1 MDFTLAEPQRL
12 LVNLAREFLR
22 EHCPPELVQQLA
34 LDARGF
40 PDDLWKR
47 ISSLGWPGLLVPAAY
62 GGSDGTVL
70 DVVLLVEEMG
80 RACLPSPFVQSAVVA
95 TSLVAS
101 AGSRRQ
107 QTALLPP
114 LALGDR
120 LMTLALT
127 EEAAG
132 FDPAAVAMKG
142 EVGGRLVGRKLFVKD
157 AHLAHHLIVV
167 ARGGDGF
174 NLFVIET
181 GRRGVA
187 VMPMPNISGEKYC
200 EVTFDDV
207 PTAETDLLGSAGRG
221 WEALAPA
228 LRVGA
233 IARAAEMVGCAQRA
247 LELAVDYAKV
257 RVQSGRPIGAFQAIQ
272 HHCADLVRDV
282 EGARFIV
289 YSAAWMLA
297 EGRDATVQVAMAKAH
312 AAAACLRVARKAHQ
326 ILGAISYCEE
336 HPLHLF
342 HKRILAAAQDCGDAS
357 AHLETVAQ
365 AIGLVESGAQ
375 EFEP

>member
-12 LVNLAREFLR
+12 LVNLAREVLR

-34 LDARGF
+34 LDSRGF
-40 PDDLWKR
+40 SDDLWKR
-47 ISSLGWPGLLVPAAY
+47 IAALGWPGLLVPSSF
-62 GGSDGTVL
+62 GGSDGTLL

-80 RACLPSPFVQSAVVA
+80 RACLPSPFIQSAVVA
-95 TSLVAS
+95 TSLVMT
-101 AGSRRQ
+101 AGTPRQ
-107 QTALLPP
+107 HAALLPP

-127 EEAAG
+127 EESGVFEPAG
-132 FDPAAVAMKG
+132 VATKG
-142 EVGGRLVGRKLFVKD
+142 EIGGRLNGRKLFVKD
-157 AHLAHHLIVV
+157 AHVAHHLIVV
-167 ARGGDGF
+167 ARGSGGL

-181 GRRGVA
+181 ARRGVTLT
-187 VMPMPNISGEKYC
+187 PMPNMSGEKYFD
-200 EVTFDDV
+200 VALDDV
-207 PTAETDLLGSAGRG
+207 SIAEADLLGAAGRG
-221 WEALAPA
+221 WDALGPV

-233 IARAAEMVGCAQRA
+233 LARAAEMVGCAQRA

-289 YSAAWMLA
+289 YEAAWLLT
-297 EGRDATVQVAMAKAH
+297 EGLDAAARVAMAKAH
-312 AAAACLRVARKAHQ
+312 AGAACLRVARKAHQ

-342 HKRILAAAQDCGDAS
+342 HKRMLAAAQDCGDA
-357 AHLETVAQ
+357 ATHLETVAQ
-365 AIGLVESGAQ
+365 SIGLV
-375 EFEP
+375 